1 MLTLELGGSMG
12 VACAILLFFCLAV
25 HLIETV
31 LLLGVG
37 TGRWVGCF
45 LARLTLD

>member
-1 MLTLELGGSMG
+1 MLALELGGGMG
-12 VACAILLFFCLAV
+12 VASAILLFFCLAV

-37 TGRWVGCF
+37 TSRWVGCF
-45 LARLTLD
+45 LARVALD